1 MIFPSFLNENDT
13 IGITACSSGILR
25 KIDKYEMSINHF
37 KKNRF
42 NILETNNVRTNG
54 VVSSSNVVRAS
65 ELHSLYKNNDVKL
78 ISIASGGD
86 FLYDMLDLVDLN
98 LIKNNIKWIAGSSD
112 PTSLLFIITT
122 NLDIA
127 TIYTPCNMSG
137 FDMSNL
143 HESLINYMNIIKGEK
158 VKQLKYEMY
167 ELKDDKLVDG
177 YNLTM
182 KNEWLNINGNVD
194 EKGILIGGCIECL
207 KDVIGTKFDKTCEFV
222 EKYKDEGII
231 WYFDVFNMTSEG
243 LYNTLLQ
250 FRNAG
255 WFKYTK
261 AILIGK
267 VRYPNTFTDMSY
279 EELIK
284 KAIDIPCVFNFDVGH
299 VKPSFTMINGAK
311 VRVVSN
317 DEKGS
322 LEFI

>member
-1 MIFPSFLNENDT
+1 MKYPNFLRENDL
-13 IGITACSSGILR
+13 IGLTALSSGCSDS
-25 KIDKYEMSINHF
+25 KEEINTAINNL
-37 KKNRF
+37 KKSGFR
-42 NILETNNVRTNG
+42 IIKTDNVYGNYI
-54 VVSSSNVVRAS
+54 VSSDRKTRLKELNDLLEHDIKLLQIVR
-65 ELHSLYKNNDVKL
+65 
-78 ISIASGGD
+78 GGD

-158 VKQLKYEMY
+158 VNQLKYEMY
-167 ELKDDKLVDG
+167 ELEDDKLSDG
-177 YNLTM
+177 YNLTV

-250 FRNAG
+250 FKNAG

-317 DEKGS
+317 DEEGS